1 MISLISLYELYTIE
15 DTVDI
20 VDIGDTDD
28 TVADADVDADVDT
41 GVVFFSID
49 FVSPFEYF
57 SSFSS
62 DKNILPSVKIIISRI
77 NAIID
82 RRSNNPI
89 VKSHCIT

>member
-20 VDIGDTDD
+20 VDTGDT
-28 TVADADVDADVDT
+28 VDED
-41 GVVFFSID
+41 FFVLSLSID

-62 DKNILPSVKIIISRI
+62 DKNILPSVKFIISRI

-82 RRSNNPI
+82 RSNNNPI
-89 VKSHCIT
+89 VNY